1 MTSREPLS
9 LGGCTP
15 IPLAAYL
22 KAVGVLRLLSSAEN
36 SATGSA
42 ADPLARGWWSN
53 ERFHLLTTLDRDGLL
68 KFFLEEYAPTP
79 IMAPWNGGSGFY
91 PKDNKDGFGP
101 LSTSPVATRFDGIS
115 SVIRSASE
123 AIARSGLEVRPDGT
137 AKVELLE
144 ALRGN
149 LTDAALGWMDAAL
162 VLTGAT
168 PKYPQ
173 LLGTG
178 GNDGRLDF
186 TNNFMRHL
194 VSSRGLFD
202 AESGAP
208 SKDAARLL
216 ETALFDIPS
225 PGMASAAV
233 GQFAPG
239 PAGGPNATTG
249 FDRKG
254 SVNPWDFVLM
264 LEGSVAFAGAATRRH
279 QSASGFG
286 ASFPFTVRAV
296 GAGDGGVGVE
306 DEQDAR
312 AEFWA
317 PLWANPARFMEIDAL
332 LSEGRAVLNE
342 RTARDG
348 LEFARAVASLG
359 TSRGFSEFERYG
371 FFMRSGKAFLAT
383 PIGRGAAGNERS
395 TGVRLMADL
404 DAGGWLDRVRHAAR
418 QKEDSAAGRNA
429 IKQLEDALF
438 ELVAE
443 GGSSVK
449 FEGALVA
456 LGRVAAWLAI
466 SPKGRVAVGTPPPL
480 LSRDWMREADDGSP
494 EFRVAAALAG
504 IGLTPL
510 VFGKPRDKDQSPPTA
525 LEAEAASADTQA
537 TGKSGGTDS
546 YASRPLPM
554 AAHLVPID
562 ERQYVD
568 AQLKRVKLRWSDDP
582 DPSALVWGTGSLVA
596 NLNSVLER
604 RLLEMGMRGLPD
616 KPLAGALTAR
626 LEDVTAFLLGDF
638 DDSRCSDLLR
648 GLIWAKPAWLRRP
661 PNRPASR
668 QFAAPFAYAALK
680 PLMVPNATLNDALR
694 RADGPAP
701 NVRLPVPPG
710 LIARLRTGGGDLTGK
725 TINEAVRAALARAR
739 ASGMASPFDSA
750 MSSKGGVTS
759 RFGAGIRPD
768 RLAAALLIPIGDMA
782 LKTLLEPA
790 YPQPENPESNRTEDT
805 NDGN

>member
-1 MTSREPLS
+1 MTSREPLA
-9 LGGCTP
+9 LDGCTP

-42 ADPLARGWWSN
+42 ADPSARGWWAN
-53 ERFHLLTTLDRDGLL
+53 ECFHLLTALDRDGLL

-79 IMAPWNGGSGFY
+79 IMAPWNGASGFY

-101 LSTSPVATRFDGIS
+101 LNAASVASRFGGIACG
-115 SVIRSASE
+115 IRSALETIS
-123 AIARSGLEVRPDGT
+123 RFGLKERPAGT
-137 AKVELLE
+137 IKAEFIG
-144 ALRGN
+144 ALRGD
-149 LTDAALGWMDAAL
+149 LSDTALGWIDAAL

-168 PKYPQ
+168 ARYPQ

-178 GNDGRLDF
+178 GNDGHLDF
-186 TNNFMRHL
+186 TNNFMQHL
-194 VSSRGLFD
+194 VSKKGLFD
-202 AESGAP
+202 SQSGAP

-216 ETALFDIPS
+216 ETSLFDLPS

-239 PAGGPNATTG
+239 LAGGPNATTG
-249 FDRKG
+249 FNRKP

-279 QSASGFG
+279 QRATGSG

-296 GAGDGGVGVE
+296 GAGGGGVDVK

-317 PLWANPARFMEIDAL
+317 PLWANPARFVEIDAL

-371 FFMRSGKAFLAT
+371 FFKRAGLAFLAT
-383 PIGRGAAGNERS
+383 PIGRGATGKERS

-449 FEGALVA
+449 FEGVLVA

-480 LSRDWMREADDGSP
+480 LSRDWMRYADDGSP
-494 EFRVAAALAG
+494 EFRIAAALAG
-504 IGLTPL
+504 MGLTPL
-510 VFGKPRDKDQSPPTA
+510 KFGRPRDEDQSTPDAPQP
-525 LEAEAASADTQA
+525 EAASEDTRT
-537 TGKSGGTDS
+537 TGESDGTAWYLS
-546 YASRPLPM
+546 HPLPM
-554 AAHLVPID
+554 AAHLVPVD
-562 ERQYVD
+562 ERRYVD
-568 AQLKRVKLRWSDDP
+568 AQRKRVKLRWSDDP
-582 DPSALVWGTGSLVA
+582 DPPALVWGTGSLVA
-596 NLNSVLER
+596 SLNSVLER
-604 RLLEMGMRGLPD
+604 RLLEMGMRGIPD

-626 LEDVTAFLLGDF
+626 LEHVTAFLRADF
-638 DDSRCSDLLR
+638 DDARCADLLR
-648 GLIWAKPAWLRRP
+648 GLIWAKPAWLHRP
-661 PNRPASR
+661 PHRPVSR
-668 QFAAPFAYAALK
+668 QLATPFAYAALK
-680 PLMVPNATLNDALR
+680 PLLVPNATLNDALR
-694 RADGPAP
+694 RTGDLATS
-701 NVRLPVPPG
+701 VRLPVPPG
-710 LIARLRTGGGDLTGK
+710 LIARLRTGGDEHTGK
-725 TINEAVRAALARAR
+725 AIDDAVRTALGRAR
-739 ASGMASPFDSA
+739 ASGLASPFDQALSNA
-750 MSSKGGVTS
+750 RRGTS
-759 RFGAGIRPD
+759 RFGAGLRPG
-768 RLAAALLIPIGDMA
+768 RLAAALLIPISDMA
-782 LKTLLEPA
+782 LKTLLERA
-790 YPQPENPESNRTEDT
+790 YPQPENSESNRTEDT

>member
-42 ADPLARGWWSN
+42 ADPSVRGWWAD
-53 ERFHLLTTLDRDGLL
+53 ECFHLRTTLGREELL
-68 KFFLEEYAPTP
+68 RFFLEEYAPSP
-79 IMAPWNGGSGFY
+79 IMAPWNGASGFY
-91 PKDNKDGFGP
+91 PKDNKTGFGP
-101 LSTSPVATRFDGIS
+101 LSAASVASRFDGIAS
-115 SVIRSASE
+115 GIRSASE
-123 AIARSGLEVRPDGT
+123 TITRFGLKERPAGT
-137 AKVELLE
+137 AKVEFLE
-144 ALRGN
+144 ALRGD
-149 LTDAALGWMDAAL
+149 LSDTALGWIDAAL

-168 PKYPQ
+168 AKYPQ

-178 GNDGRLDF
+178 GNDGHLDF
-186 TNNFMRHL
+186 TNNFMQHL
-194 VSSRGLFD
+194 VSRKGLFD

-216 ETALFDIPS
+216 ETSLFDIPA
-225 PGMASAAV
+225 PGMTSAAV

-239 PAGGPNATTG
+239 LAGGPNATTG
-249 FDRKG
+249 FNSKP

-296 GAGDGGVGVE
+296 GAGGGGVGVE

-383 PIGRGAAGNERS
+383 PIGRGATGKERS

-404 DAGGWLDRVRHAAR
+404 DAGGWLDRVRHVSR

-443 GGSSVK
+443 GVSTAK

-456 LGRVAAWLAI
+456 LGRVAAWLAL

-494 EFRVAAALAG
+494 EFRIAAALAG

-510 VFGKPRDKDQSPPTA
+510 KFGKPREEDQSTSDAPQP
-525 LEAEAASADTQA
+525 EATSPDAQA
-537 TGKSGGTDS
+537 TDESDETPWYLS
-546 YASRPLPM
+546 NPLPM
-554 AAHLVPID
+554 AAHLVPVD
-562 ERQYVD
+562 ERRYIE
-568 AQLKRVKLRWSDDP
+568 AQLKRVNLRWLDKP
-582 DPSALVWGTGSLVA
+582 APSVLVWGTGSLVA

-626 LEDVTAFLLGDF
+626 LEDVTSFLRGDF
-638 DDSRCSDLLR
+638 DDARCADLLR

-661 PNRPASR
+661 PHRPVSR

-680 PLMVPNATLNDALR
+680 PLLVPNATLNEVLR
-694 RADGPAP
+694 RSTDPALT
-701 NVRLPVPPG
+701 VRLPVPPG

-725 TINEAVRAALARAR
+725 AIDDAVRAALGRAR
-739 ASGMASPFDSA
+739 GSGLASPFDRALSNA
-750 MSSKGGVTS
+750 KGGTS
-759 RFGAGIRPD
+759 RFGTGIRPD
-768 RLAAALLIPIGDMA
+768 RLAAALLIPISNMA
-782 LKTLLEPA
+782 LKTLLERA
-790 YPQPENPESNRTEDT
+790 YPQPDSSESNRTEDT

>member
-1 MTSREPLS
+1 
-9 LGGCTP
+9 
-15 IPLAAYL
+15 
-22 KAVGVLRLLSSAEN
+22 
-36 SATGSA
+36 
-42 ADPLARGWWSN
+42 
-53 ERFHLLTTLDRDGLL
+53 
-68 KFFLEEYAPTP
+68 
-79 IMAPWNGGSGFY
+79 
-91 PKDNKDGFGP
+91 
-101 LSTSPVATRFDGIS
+101 
-115 SVIRSASE
+115 
-123 AIARSGLEVRPDGT
+123 
-137 AKVELLE
+137 
-144 ALRGN
+144 
-149 LTDAALGWMDAAL
+149 
-162 VLTGAT
+162 
-168 PKYPQ
+168 
-173 LLGTG
+173 
-178 GNDGRLDF
+178 
-186 TNNFMRHL
+186 
-194 VSSRGLFD
+194 
-202 AESGAP
+202 
-208 SKDAARLL
+208 
-216 ETALFDIPS
+216 
-225 PGMASAAV
+225 
-233 GQFAPG
+233 
-239 PAGGPNATTG
+239 
-249 FDRKG
+249 
-254 SVNPWDFVLM
+254 M

-383 PIGRGAAGNERS
+383 PIGRGATSKERS

-418 QKEDSAAGRNA
+418 QKEDSAAGRSA

-443 GGSSVK
+443 GATPAK

-480 LSRDWMREADDGSP
+480 LSRSWMLEADDGTP

-504 IGLTPL
+504 IGLTAL
-510 VFGKPRDKDQSPPTA
+510 KFGEPRDGDESAADASPQ
-525 LEAEAASADTQA
+525 EASATDAQA
-537 TGKSGGTDS
+537 KDGADKTPWYLSH
-546 YASRPLPM
+546 PMPM

-562 ERQYVD
+562 EGRYVD
-568 AQLKRVKLRWSDDP
+568 AQLKRVRLRWADDP
-582 DPSALVWGTGSLVA
+582 DPSTVVWGTGSLVA

-616 KPLAGALTAR
+616 KPLGGALTAR
-626 LEDVTAFLLGDF
+626 LEDVTAFLRGDF
-638 DDSRCSDLLR
+638 DDARCADLLR

-661 PNRPASR
+661 PHRPVSR

-680 PLMVPNATLNDALR
+680 PLLVPNPTLNDALR
-694 RADGPAP
+694 RVMDPAP
-701 NVRLPVPPG
+701 TVRLPVPPG
-710 LIARLRTGGGDLTGK
+710 LIARLRTGGDDRTGK
-725 TINEAVRAALARAR
+725 AIDDAVRTALGRTR
-739 ASGMASPFDSA
+739 ASGLASPFDRALSA
-750 MSSKGGVTS
+750 AGSGNS
-759 RFGAGIRPD
+759 RFGVGIRPD
-768 RLAAALLIPIGDMA
+768 RLAAALLIPISGMA
-782 LKTLLEPA
+782 LKTLLERA
-790 YPQPENPESNRTEDT
+790 YPQPEISESDRMEDT

>member
-15 IPLAAYL
+15 IPLASYL

-42 ADPLARGWWSN
+42 ADPSARGWWAD
-53 ERFHLLTTLDRDGLL
+53 ECFHLLTTLDRDGLL

-101 LSTSPVATRFDGIS
+101 LSAATVASRFDGIAFG
-115 SVIRSASE
+115 IRSASE
-123 AIARSGLEVRPDGT
+123 AIARSGLDARPDKET
-137 AKVELLE
+137 KVELVE
-144 ALRGN
+144 TLRSN
-149 LTDAALGWMDAAL
+149 LTDAALGWIDAAL

-168 PKYPQ
+168 AKYPQ

-194 VSSRGLFD
+194 VSKKGLFD

-216 ETALFDIPS
+216 ETSLFDIPA
-225 PGMASAAV
+225 PGMAAAAV

-239 PAGGPNATTG
+239 SAGGPNATTG
-249 FDRKG
+249 FDSDSR
-254 SVNPWDFVLM
+254 VNPWDFVLM

-279 QSASGFG
+279 QSASGSG

-296 GAGDGGVGVE
+296 GAGGGGVGVE

-383 PIGRGAAGNERS
+383 PIGRGATGKERS

-404 DAGGWLDRVRHAAR
+404 DAGGWLDRVRHVAR

-443 GGSSVK
+443 GGSPVK

-456 LGRVAAWLAI
+456 LGRVATWLAL
-466 SPKGRVAVGTPPPL
+466 SPKGRVAVGAPPPL

-494 EFRVAAALAG
+494 EFRIAAALAG

-510 VFGKPRDKDQSPPTA
+510 KFGKPREEDQSASDAPQP
-525 LEAEAASADTQA
+525 EATSADVQG
-537 TGKSGGTDS
+537 TGKSDETPWYLS
-546 YASRPLPM
+546 HPLPM
-554 AAHLVPID
+554 AAHIAPID
-562 ERQYVD
+562 AGRYVD
-568 AQLKRVKLRWSDDP
+568 AQLKRVTLRWLDKP
-582 DPSALVWGTGSLVA
+582 DPSVLVWGTGSLVA

-626 LEDVTAFLLGDF
+626 LEDVTSFLRGDF
-638 DDSRCSDLLR
+638 DDARCADLLL

-661 PNRPASR
+661 PHRPVSR

-680 PLMVPNATLNDALR
+680 PLLVPNASLNEALR
-694 RADGPAP
+694 RTMDPAP
-701 NVRLPVPPG
+701 TVRLPVPPG

-725 TINEAVRAALARAR
+725 VIDDAVRAALGRAR
-739 ASGMASPFDSA
+739 GSGLASPIDRA
-750 MSSKGGVTS
+750 LTTARGGTS
-759 RFGAGIRPD
+759 RFGAGLQPD

-782 LKTLLEPA
+782 LKSLLERA
-790 YPQPENPESNRTEDT
+790 FPQPEDPESNRTEDT

>member
-22 KAVGVLRLLSSAEN
+22 KALGVLRLLSSSEN

-42 ADPLARGWWSN
+42 ADPSARGWWAD
-53 ERFHLLTTLDRDGLL
+53 ECFHLLTTLDRDGLL

-91 PKDNKDGFGP
+91 PKDNKEGFGP
-101 LSTSPVATRFDGIS
+101 LSAATVASRFDGIS
-115 SVIRSASE
+115 SGIRSASE
-123 AIARSGLEVRPDGT
+123 AIARSGLQAKPDGA
-137 AKVELLE
+137 AKVDLIET
-144 ALRGN
+144 LRGS
-149 LTDAALGWMDAAL
+149 LTDAALGWIDAAL

-168 PKYPQ
+168 PKFPQ

-186 TNNFMRHL
+186 TNNFMQHL
-194 VSSRGLFD
+194 VSMSGLFS

-208 SKDAARLL
+208 SKDSARLL
-216 ETALFDIPS
+216 ETSLFDIPS
-225 PGMASAAV
+225 PGIASAAV

-239 PAGGPNATTG
+239 LAGGPNATTG
-249 FDRKG
+249 FNRKP

-279 QSASGFG
+279 QSVSGTG

-296 GAGDGGVGVE
+296 GAGGSGVGVE

-317 PLWANPARFMEIDAL
+317 PLWVNPARFMEIDAL

-371 FFMRSGKAFLAT
+371 FFKRAGMTFLAT
-383 PIGRGAAGNERS
+383 PIGRRAAETERS
-395 TGVRLMADL
+395 TGVRLVADL
-404 DAGGWLDRVRHAAR
+404 DADGWLDRVRRVAR
-418 QKEDSAAGRNA
+418 RKEDSAAGRNA

-438 ELVAE
+438 ELVAA
-443 GGSSVK
+443 GVSPDK

-456 LGRVAAWLAI
+456 LGRVAAWLAL

-480 LSRDWMREADDGSP
+480 LSRLWMCEADDGSP

-510 VFGKPRDKDQSPPTA
+510 KFGKPREEDRSTSDAPQ
-525 LEAEAASADTQA
+525 LEAISADTPA
-537 TGKSGGTDS
+537 TGESAEKPWYLSH
-546 YASRPLPM
+546 PLPM

-562 ERQYVD
+562 EGRYVD
-568 AQLKRVKLRWSDDP
+568 AQLKRLTLRWSVNP

-596 NLNSVLER
+596 NLNAVLER

-626 LEDVTAFLLGDF
+626 LEDVASFLRGDF
-638 DDSRCSDLLR
+638 DDARCADLLR

-661 PNRPASR
+661 PHRPVSR

-680 PLMVPNATLNDALR
+680 PLLVPDASLNEALR
-694 RADGPAP
+694 RSMDPAP
-701 NVRLPVPPG
+701 TVRIPVPPG
-710 LIARLRTGGGDLTGK
+710 LIARLRTGSDFAGK
-725 TINEAVRAALARAR
+725 VIDDAVRAAFGRAR
-739 ASGMASPFDSA
+739 GSGLASPFDRA
-750 MSSKGGVTS
+750 LTNARGGTS
-759 RFGAGIRPD
+759 RFGTGIRPD

-782 LKTLLEPA
+782 LKTLLERA
-790 YPQPENPESNRTEDT
+790 YPPPDTSESNRTEDT

>member
-22 KAVGVLRLLSSAEN
+22 KAIGVLRLLSSAEN

-42 ADPLARGWWSN
+42 ADPSARGWWAN
-53 ERFHLLTTLDRDGLL
+53 EHFHLQTTLDRDGLL

-101 LSTSPVATRFDGIS
+101 LSTAPVATRFDGIS
-115 SVIRSASE
+115 SGIRSASE
-123 AIARSGLEVRPDGT
+123 SIARSGLKVRPDGT

-149 LTDAALGWMDAAL
+149 LKDAALGWMDAAL

-480 LSRDWMREADDGSP
+480 LSRDWMLNADDRSP

-510 VFGKPRDKDQSPPTA
+510 KFGKPRDKNQSSPDAHEPAAA
-525 LEAEAASADTQA
+525 LAGTQA
-537 TGKSGGTDS
+537 TDESDGTALYLS
-546 YASRPLPM
+546 HPLPM

-562 ERQYVD
+562 ERRYVD

-582 DPSALVWGTGSLVA
+582 DPSALVWGTGSLIA

-638 DDSRCSDLLR
+638 DDSRCADLLR
-648 GLIWAKPAWLRRP
+648 GLIWARPAWLRRP

-668 QFAAPFAYAALK
+668 QFTAPFAYAALK
-680 PLMVPNATLNDALR
+680 PLLVPNAALNDALR

-710 LIARLRTGGGDLTGK
+710 LIARLRTGVDDHTGNA
-725 TINEAVRAALARAR
+725 INDAVRTALGRAR
-739 ASGMASPFDSA
+739 ASGLASPFDQA
-750 MSSKGGVTS
+750 LMKAGGATS
-759 RFGAGIRPD
+759 RFGTGIRPS
-768 RLAAALLIPIGDMA
+768 RLAAALLIPISAMA
-782 LKTLLEPA
+782 LKTLLERA

>member
-1 MTSREPLS
+1 MTSRKPLP

-15 IPLAAYL
+15 IPLASYL
-22 KAVGVLRLLSSAEN
+22 KALGVLRLLSSNEN

-42 ADPLARGWWSN
+42 ADPSARGWWAN

-91 PKDNKDGFGP
+91 PKDNKEGFGP
-101 LSTSPVATRFDGIS
+101 LSAGPVANRFDGIAS
-115 SVIRSASE
+115 GIRSASE
-123 AIARSGLEVRPDGT
+123 AITLSGLEARPAGKD
-137 AKVELLE
+137 KVELVE

-149 LTDAALGWMDAAL
+149 LTDAALGWIDAAL

-168 PKYPQ
+168 AKYPQ

-194 VSSRGLFD
+194 VSKKGLFD
-202 AESGAP
+202 AKSGAP
-208 SKDAARLL
+208 QKDAARLL
-216 ETALFDIPS
+216 ETSLFDIPT
-225 PGMASAAV
+225 PGMTSAAV

-239 PAGGPNATTG
+239 SAGGPNATTG
-249 FDRKG
+249 FNRDS

-383 PIGRGAAGNERS
+383 PIGRGASAKERS

-404 DAGGWLDRVRHAAR
+404 DAGGWLDRVRHVAR
-418 QKEDSAAGRNA
+418 QKEDSAAGRTA

-443 GGSSVK
+443 GATPAK

-480 LSRDWMREADDGSP
+480 LSRSWMLEADDGTP

-504 IGLTPL
+504 IGLSRL
-510 VFGKPRDKDQSPPTA
+510 GFGEPRDKEPSTA
-525 LEAEAASADTQA
+525 DTPQPERPAADTQA
-537 TGKSGGTDS
+537 KDEPDGTPWYLS
-546 YASRPLPM
+546 HPMPM

-562 ERQYVD
+562 ERRYVD

-582 DPSALVWGTGSLVA
+582 DPSTVVWGTGSLVA

-604 RLLEMGMRGLPD
+604 RLLETGMRGLPD
-616 KPLAGALTAR
+616 KPLGGALTAR
-626 LEDVTAFLLGDF
+626 LADVTAFLRGDF
-638 DDSRCSDLLR
+638 DDARCADLLR

-661 PNRPASR
+661 PHRPESR
-668 QFAAPFAYAALK
+668 QLVAPFAYAALK
-680 PLMVPNATLNDALR
+680 PLFVPLATLNNALR
-694 RADGPAP
+694 HAKYPAP
-701 NVRLPVPPG
+701 IASLPVPPG
-710 LIARLRTGGGDLTGK
+710 LVARLRTRGGEQTGK
-725 TINEAVRAALARAR
+725 TVNDAVRTALARAR
-739 ASGMASPFDSA
+739 ASGLASPFDGARSIA
-750 MSSKGGVTS
+750 GIATS
-759 RFGAGIRPD
+759 RFGAGLQAN
-768 RLAAALLIPIGDMA
+768 RLAAALLIPISDMA
-782 LKTLLEPA
+782 LKTLLERA
-790 YPQPENPESNRTEDT
+790 FPQPENSESNRTEDT
-805 NDGN
+805 NDGD

>member
-22 KAVGVLRLLSSAEN
+22 KALGVLRLISSDEN
-36 SATGSA
+36 CDTGSA
-42 ADPLARGWWSN
+42 ADPTARGWWAH
-53 ERFHLLTTLDRDGLL
+53 ERFHLRTTLDRDGLL
-68 KFFLEEYAPTP
+68 KFFLHSYAPTP

-101 LSTSPVATRFDGIS
+101 LNAVPVANRFEGIAS
-115 SVIRSASE
+115 GIRSASE
-123 AIARSGLEVRPDGT
+123 TIARFGLAEKRPDGT
-137 AKVELLE
+137 TKVELVE

-149 LTDAALGWMDAAL
+149 LTDAALGWIDAAL

-168 PKYPQ
+168 AKYPQ

-194 VSSRGLFD
+194 VSKQGLFN
-202 AESGAP
+202 AKSGEPA
-208 SKDAARLL
+208 KDSASLL
-216 ETALFDIPS
+216 ETSLFDIPS
-225 PGMASAAV
+225 PGMLSAAV

-317 PLWANPARFMEIDAL
+317 PLWANPARFMEVDAL

-383 PIGRGAAGNERS
+383 PIGRGATGGERS
-395 TGVRLMADL
+395 IGVQLMADL
-404 DAGGWLDRVRHAAR
+404 DAGGWLDRVRQVAR
-418 QKEDSAAGRNA
+418 QKEDSAAARNS

-438 ELVAE
+438 EMVAPD
-443 GGSSVK
+443 GTSTK
-449 FEGALVA
+449 FAGALVA
-456 LGRVAAWLAI
+456 IGKVAAWLAV
-466 SPKGRVAVGTPPPL
+466 SPKAREAGVMPPPL
-480 LSRDWMREADDGSP
+480 LSRDWMKEADDRTP
-494 EFRVAAALAG
+494 EYRVAAALAG

-510 VFGKPRDKDQSPPTA
+510 NFGGPRDKSKSTPDASQP
-525 LEAEAASADTQA
+525 EATSADTQA
-537 TGKSGGTDS
+537 SGESVGTDWILS
-546 YASRPLPM
+546 HPFPI

-562 ERQYVD
+562 ERQYID
-568 AQLKRVKLRWSDDP
+568 AQRKRVRLRWSGDSDP
-582 DPSALVWGTGSLVA
+582 ATVVWGTGSLVA
-596 NLNSVLER
+596 NLNAVLER
-604 RLLEMGMRGLPD
+604 RLLEIGMRGLPD

-626 LEDVTAFLLGDF
+626 LEDVAAFLWGEF
-638 DDSRCSDLLR
+638 DDARCADLLR
-648 GLIWAKPAWLRRP
+648 GLIWARPAWLPKP
-661 PNRPASR
+661 PHRPASR
-668 QFAAPFAYAALK
+668 QYAVPFAYAALK
-680 PLMVPNATLNDALR
+680 PLLVPNETLHRAKAL
-694 RADGPAP
+694 AP
-701 NVRLPVPPG
+701 TGRLPVPPG
-710 LIARLRTGGGDLTGK
+710 LIARLRAGGGNLAGTA
-725 TINEAVRAALARAR
+725 INDAVRTALGRAR
-739 ASGMASPFDSA
+739 ASGLASPFDRELST
-750 MSSKGGVTS
+750 SGGDTS
-759 RFGAGIRPD
+759 RFGTGIRPD
-768 RLAAALLIPIGDMA
+768 RLAAALLIPISDKG
-782 LKTLLEPA
+782 LKTLLERV
-790 YPQPENPESNRTEDT
+790 YPLPENSDRNRTEDT

>member
-36 SATGSA
+36 SATGNA
-42 ADPLARGWWSN
+42 ADPSARGWWAN
-53 ERFHLLTTLDRDGLL
+53 ECFHLLTTLDREELL
-68 KFFLEEYAPTP
+68 NFFLEQYAPTP
-79 IMAPWNGGSGFY
+79 IIAPWNGGSGFY
-91 PKDNKDGFGP
+91 PNDNKEGFGP
-101 LSTSPVATRFDGIS
+101 LSATTAASRFNGIS
-115 SVIRSASE
+115 SGIRSALE
-123 AIARSGLEVRPDGT
+123 AIARSGLEAKPDET
-137 AKVELLE
+137 TKVELIE
-144 ALRGN
+144 TLRGN
-149 LTDAALGWMDAAL
+149 LADAALGWIDAAL
-162 VLTGAT
+162 VLTGAAA
-168 PKYPQ
+168 KYPQ

-194 VSSRGLFD
+194 VSKKGLFD
-202 AESGAP
+202 PESGAP

-216 ETALFDIPS
+216 ETSLFDIPS
-225 PGMASAAV
+225 PGMLTAAI

-279 QSASGFG
+279 QIASGSG

-296 GAGDGGVGVE
+296 GAGGGGVDVK

-317 PLWANPARFMEIDAL
+317 PLWANPARFLEIDAL

-371 FFMRSGKAFLAT
+371 FFKRAGLAFLAT
-383 PIGRGAAGNERS
+383 PIGRGATGKERS

-404 DAGGWLDRVRHAAR
+404 DAGGWLDRVRKVAR

-466 SPKGRVAVGTPPPL
+466 SPKGRGAVGTPPPL
-480 LSRDWMREADDGSP
+480 LSREWMRQADDGSP

-510 VFGKPRDKDQSPPTA
+510 KFGKPREKDQSPPTA
-525 LEAEAASADTQA
+525 PEAEAASADA
-537 TGKSGGTDS
+537 RVTGESDGKDF
-546 YASRPLPM
+546 YAPHPLPM

-562 ERQYVD
+562 ESRFID
-568 AQLKRVKLRWSDDP
+568 AQLKRVKLRWSGDP

-596 NLNSVLER
+596 NLTSVLER
-604 RLLEMGMRGLPD
+604 RLIEMGVRGIPD

-626 LEDVTAFLLGDF
+626 LEDVTAFLRADF
-638 DDSRCSDLLR
+638 DDARCADLLR

-661 PNRPASR
+661 PHRPASR
-668 QFAAPFAYAALK
+668 QFTAPFAYAALK
-680 PLMVPNATLNDALR
+680 PLLVPNATLNDALR
-694 RADGPAP
+694 HTGDLATS
-701 NVRLPVPPG
+701 VRLPVPPG
-710 LIARLRTGGGDLTGK
+710 LIARLRSGGDEHTG
-725 TINEAVRAALARAR
+725 TVIDDAVRTALGRAR
-739 ASGMASPFDSA
+739 ASGLASPFDQALSTA
-750 MSSKGGVTS
+750 RRGTS
-759 RFGAGIRPD
+759 RFGTGIRPG
-768 RLAAALLIPIGDMA
+768 RLAAALLIPISDMA
-782 LKTLLEPA
+782 LKTLLERA
-790 YPQPENPESNRTEDT
+790 YPQPENSESNRTEDT

>member
-1 MTSREPLS
+1 MTSKDPLA
-9 LGGCTP
+9 LAGCTP

-22 KAVGVLRLLSSAEN
+22 KAVGVLRVLSSAEN

-42 ADPLARGWWSN
+42 ADPSSRGWWAN

-101 LSTSPVATRFDGIS
+101 LDAGTVASRFDGIS
-115 SVIRSASE
+115 SGIRSASE
-123 AIARSGLEVRPDGT
+123 AIARSGLNDRPAGT
-137 AKVELLE
+137 TKVDLVET
-144 ALRGN
+144 LRGN
-149 LTDAALGWMDAAL
+149 LTDAALGWIDAAL

-168 PKYPQ
+168 AKYPQ

-194 VSSRGLFD
+194 VSKRGLFD
-202 AESGAP
+202 AESGTP

-216 ETALFDIPS
+216 ETSLFDVPS
-225 PGMASAAV
+225 PGMLTAAI

-279 QSASGFG
+279 QGASGFG

-383 PIGRGAAGNERS
+383 PIGRGAAGKERS

-429 IKQLEDALF
+429 IKQLEDSLF

-466 SPKGRVAVGTPPPL
+466 SPKGRNAVGTPPPL

-494 EFRVAAALAG
+494 EFRIAAALAG

-525 LEAEAASADTQA
+525 PEAEAASADTQA
-537 TGKSGGTDS
+537 TGESGGTDS
-546 YASRPLPM
+546 NASRPLPM

-562 ERQYVD
+562 ERGYID
-568 AQLKRVKLRWSDDP
+568 AQLKRVKLRWSGDP

-626 LEDVTAFLLGDF
+626 LGDVTAFLRADF
-638 DDSRCSDLLR
+638 DDARCADLLR
-648 GLIWAKPAWLRRP
+648 GLIWARPAWLPRP
-661 PNRPASR
+661 PHRPAAH

-680 PLMVPNATLNDALR
+680 PLLVPNATLNEVLR
-694 RADGPAP
+694 RAEGPAP

-710 LIARLRTGGGDLTGK
+710 LIARLRTGGNDLTGK
-725 TINEAVRAALARAR
+725 TINDAVRAALGRAR
-739 ASGMASPFDSA
+739 ASGLVSPFDQA
-750 MSSKGGVTS
+750 LSKAGAATS
-759 RFGAGIRPD
+759 RFGAGIRPS

-782 LKTLLEPA
+782 LKTLLERA